1 MTDLPVVL
9 VHGFATSA
17 ARTWGDN
24 GWIDLLHD
32 ARRDVVAIDMLGHGT
47 ADKPHDPAAYEQLES
62 LVAAQI
68 PDGPV
73 DAIGFSMGARVL
85 LTLAADEP
93 ERFAH
98 LVVAGVGANLFRDDP
113 RDVIVNAIG
122 GDAPDDNPAAQ
133 YFAGLARQAGNDRDA
148 LVACMQSRRPRLD
161 DGRLAKI
168 TNPVLVVLGDRDF
181 AGPAEPLVDALPDAR
196 LVSLRGVDHYATP
209 KDFGF
214 IDAALGFIGASF

>member
-1 MTDLPVVL
+1 VVL

>member
-1 MTDLPVVL
+1 VVL

-113 RDVIVNAIG
+113 REVIVNAIG